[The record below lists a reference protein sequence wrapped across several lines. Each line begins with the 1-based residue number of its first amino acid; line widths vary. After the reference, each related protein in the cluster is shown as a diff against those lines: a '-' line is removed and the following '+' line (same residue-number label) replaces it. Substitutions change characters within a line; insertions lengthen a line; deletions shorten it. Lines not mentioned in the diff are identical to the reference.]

1 MERNQSNIR
10 KNISIVGA
18 LFGIF
23 VIIPISY
30 DKSYYFTFPLGFF
43 CALFIFSP
51 LWSATLGRKFVINT
65 WKKIGL
71 CGILFFILSLI
82 SNQHYAKIEQQRQS
96 REVAENERT
105 LEELKKLSPLELAQ
119 IEFEPIIKE
128 ALRNNRDV
136 KFPEIKVIWNKYGS
150 SFKVEVD
157 YVISGSLTSVVD
169 SFTLISAAR
178 LIAKEMAERPSL
190 AIIDELK
197 LNGKIV
203 GLNKYG
209 NQSFAQGA
217 IVTLQP
223 SEIKKINWANMDH
236 TNFRLFLEASDAL
249 WIKK

>member
-1 MERNQSNIR
+1 MTKVTTLHFLSVFLRIIYFFATMVSNLR
-10 KNISIVGA
+10 AKVCYKYLEEDWTVWNS
-18 LFGIF
+18 
-23 VIIPISY
+23 
-30 DKSYYFTFPLGFF
+30 
-43 CALFIFSP
+43 
-51 LWSATLGRKFVINT
+51 
-65 WKKIGL
+65 
-71 CGILFFILSLI
+71 FFILSLI

-157 YVISGSLTSVVD
+157 CVISGSLTSVVD

-178 LIAKEMAERPSL
+178 LLAKEMAERPSL

-236 TNFRLFLEASDAL
+236 TNFRLFLEAS
-249 WIKK
+249 